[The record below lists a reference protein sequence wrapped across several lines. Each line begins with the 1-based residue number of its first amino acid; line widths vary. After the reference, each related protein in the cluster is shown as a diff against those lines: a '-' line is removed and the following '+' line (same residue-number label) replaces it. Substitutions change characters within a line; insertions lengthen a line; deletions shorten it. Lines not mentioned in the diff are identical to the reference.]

1 METSKPKSFFQD
13 IKSRELNGFRV
24 RKRPFIL
31 NDEFQYNQIGAVSVQ
46 HLGEPSPPMALS
58 FCKTSK
64 NAHIIAVT
72 DENGYVSLYN
82 SRFSTTSSS
91 TFGQNA
97 EKAKLWEWAAH
108 DNAIFDICWIKD
120 DKNILTASG
129 DQSIKLWDAE
139 EKKCLGVLLGHTGSI
154 KSICSHPTNHDII
167 LSGSRDGSF
176 ALWDLRC
183 SDSKQGAI
191 RKISSVAMKGAYG
204 SSYRRR
210 ARPVKASSKSITSV
224 LYLKDELS
232 IATAGATDSVV
243 KFWDSRNLKAPVS
256 QACSDDGLSTK
267 KERRLYGITSL
278 SQDLNGVFLSASC
291 MDNTIYL
298 YNILQ
303 HEKGPLKSFSGCR
316 IGSFF
321 VKSAMSPDAAHIL
334 AGSSDGNAYIWQV
347 NQPKAEPI
355 ILKGH
360 DGEATAVD
368 WSPSETGKIATSS
381 DDFTVRFWDIR
392 SSCYSKTRSPSSVRR
407 RVMALPSIQCKKLF
421 MDEEPT
427 ISKSKPDTC
436 PKDEAVSPLNTSIT
450 VSVPEV
456 STPEPVKR
464 RRFLSPSKVN
474 ESFEQTPEAFHG
486 SPSSVLNPPSS
497 LKRKT
502 IRDYF
507 LATS

>member
-1 METSKPKSFFQD
+1 METSKPHSFFQD

-24 RKRPFIL
+24 RKRPCIQ
-31 NDEFQYNQIGAVSVQ
+31 NDAFQYKQIGVVSVE
-46 HLGEPSPPMALS
+46 HNGDPSPPMALS

-72 DENGYVSLYN
+72 DELGYVSLYN
-82 SRFSTTSSS
+82 TRFNTTSSS
-91 TFGQNA
+91 TSGHNS
-97 EKAKLWEWAAH
+97 EKAKLWEWVAH

-120 DKNILTASG
+120 DTNILTASG

-139 EKKCLGVLLGHTGSI
+139 EKKCLGVLIGHTGSI
-154 KSICSHPTNHDII
+154 KSICSHPTNPDII

-183 SDSKQGAI
+183 SGSKQGAI
-191 RKISSVAMKGAYG
+191 SKISPVAMKEAYS
-204 SSYRRR
+204 SSYKRR

-243 KFWDSRNLKAPVS
+243 KFWDSRKLKAPVS
-256 QACSDDGLSTK
+256 QACSDDRLSTQQ
-267 KERRLYGITSL
+267 ERRLYGITSL
-278 SQDLNGVFLSASC
+278 SQDINGVFISASC
-291 MDNTIYL
+291 MDNTVYL

-303 HEKGPLKSFSGCR
+303 LEKGPVKSFSGCR

-347 NQPKAEPI
+347 NTPKAEPI
-355 ILKGH
+355 VLKGH
-360 DGEATAVD
+360 DGETTAVD

-392 SSCYSKTRSPSSVRR
+392 SSCYSKTRSPCSVRR
-407 RVMALPSIQCKKLF
+407 RVMALPSIQCRKLF

-427 ISKSKPDTC
+427 ISKLKPDTC
-436 PKDEAVSPLNTSIT
+436 PNDEAMNPINSSIT
-450 VSVPEV
+450 ESVPEV
-456 STPEPVKR
+456 STPKPLK
-464 RRFLSPSKVN
+464 RRFLSPSKGN
-474 ESFEQTPEAFHG
+474 ESFEQTPEAFHE